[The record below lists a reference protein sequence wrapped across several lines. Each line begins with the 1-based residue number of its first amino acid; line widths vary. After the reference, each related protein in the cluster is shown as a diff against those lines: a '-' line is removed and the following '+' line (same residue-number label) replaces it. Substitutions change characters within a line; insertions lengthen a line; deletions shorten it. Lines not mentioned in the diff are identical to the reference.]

1 MSNVRLYMMCGLP
14 FAGKSTL
21 ARALAQHL
29 GAVHLETDAINTERG
44 LGLSGAAITT
54 REWAATY
61 REAYRR
67 LEALLNA
74 GNTVVY
80 DAVNYRRV
88 QRDQLRR
95 IAQRC
100 DAVVQVIFV
109 TTPVAQARQR
119 LETNRVQRTRF
130 DVRDEDFAE
139 VASRFEP
146 PTADEHVLHYDG
158 TEPIE
163 PWLMQ
168 HVPSSVV
175 NK

>member
-1 MSNVRLYMMCGLP
+1 MSDARLIIMCGLP

-21 ARALAQHL
+21 ARALAAHL
-29 GAVHLETDAINTERG
+29 GAVHLETDAVNTERG
-44 LGLSGAAITT
+44 LRSNGAAITT

-67 LEALLNA
+67 LEALLCA

-95 IAQRC
+95 IARRC
-100 DAVVQVIFV
+100 DVAAQVIFV
-109 TTPVAQARQR
+109 STPAKHARRR
-119 LETNRVQRTRF
+119 LEGNRVQVVRV

-146 PTADEHVLHYDG
+146 PTADEHVLHYNG
-158 TEPIE
+158 MEPSE
-163 PWLMQ
+163 LWLPQ
-168 HVPSSVV
+168 HFPSSIM

>member
-1 MSNVRLYMMCGLP
+1 MSEVQLIMMCGLP

-21 ARALAQHL
+21 ARAVAAHL

-44 LGLSGAAITT
+44 LGANGAAITT

-67 LEALLNA
+67 LEASLCA
-74 GNTVVY
+74 ANTVVY

-95 IAQRC
+95 IARRC
-100 DAVVQVIFV
+100 DATVQVIFV
-109 TTPVAQARQR
+109 TTPAEQARQR
-119 LETNRVQRTRF
+119 LKRNRVRRTRF

-158 TEPIE
+158 NEPIE
-163 PWLMQ
+163 QWLAQ
-168 HVPSSVV
+168 HFSGSVV
-175 NK
+175 RT